1 MINVRGMHLTG
12 VLRDMITVWIA
23 ITVFSS
29 SALTVRSVGT
39 VMFPKD
45 VIGCLANIKKS
56 VHILRG
62 ETSDHIFSP
71 IIEPHSMGF
80 VKRKDGEMERSNLPG
95 TDKMR
100 LMWYDVFES

>member
-1 MINVRGMHLTG
+1 
-12 VLRDMITVWIA
+12 
-23 ITVFSS
+23 
-29 SALTVRSVGT
+29 
-39 VMFPKD
+39 MFPKD